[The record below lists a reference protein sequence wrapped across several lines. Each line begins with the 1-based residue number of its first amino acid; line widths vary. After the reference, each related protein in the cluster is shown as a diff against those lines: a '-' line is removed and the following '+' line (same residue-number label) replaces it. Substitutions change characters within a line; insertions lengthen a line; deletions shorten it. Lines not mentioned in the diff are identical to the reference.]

1 MGFKGGFS
9 VSKELSSYHTNTIM
23 KMLIIS
29 AFLFH
34 FSLGSPIFGNWFGNE
49 DVTEAPPRT
58 FSAILDFFNN
68 GSSTTTTPNTTT
80 TTTKTKATTTTTT
93 TTTTATT
100 ASATTTLA
108 TVYSP
113 GFRSWEL
120 GNWFGHD
127 ETREAPPRTISAFLH
142 HIHLNLHLTHSS
154 TSTTSTTTSI
164 ITSTSTTTSEEAIL
178 ITGGN
183 GANGGLN

>member
-49 DVTEAPPRT
+49 YVTEAPPRT

-80 TTTKTKATTTTTT
+80 TTTSTTTKTTT
-93 TTTTATT
+93 
-100 ASATTTLA
+100 SATTTLA

-142 HIHLNLHLTHSS
+142 HIHLHLHTYTS

-164 ITSTSTTTSEEAIL
+164 INSSITTTTTTISTTISTTTSTSTTTSE
-178 ITGGN
+178 GS
-183 GANGGLN
+183 

>member
-80 TTTKTKATTTTTT
+80 TTTSTTTITTTKTTTTTTT

-142 HIHLNLHLTHSS
+142 NIHLHLHLAYTS

-164 ITSTSTTTSEEAIL
+164 INSSLTTT
-178 ITGGN
+178 TTP
-183 GANGGLN
+183 